1 MKVEA
6 ATGGQAQ
13 TDSSFAIPTLWSH
26 EDYDH
31 SG

>member
-6 ATGGQAQ
+6 VNPRAHSA
-13 TDSSFAIPTLWSH
+13 SYFAIPTLWSH

-31 SG
+31 FG